1 MKMYNKSKPSKW
13 GYKVFVVSE
22 ATTGYCS
29 EWKMYTGKHDE
40 FQDESLSTTHQLVMN
55 LMTNYFGVGHIV
67 YMDSFYNSPALSL
80 SLAANRV
87 GVCGT
92 VNVNRKEM
100 PRQLKPMNTP
110 LAKNDPPAYMK
121 SGNLLVC
128 AWYDTKRL
136 HIISTV
142 HNAGCVKK
150 SINDKKAPQGKRVIQ
165 KPFCTNE
172 YNKYMGGVD
181 LLDQRTKTYLFPH
194 RSLKWY
200 MCVFDMLVSVAVVNA
215 HILHKQTAEKPMPLD
230 SLIYSILHSLIN
242 FCPIRLPVQ
251 ENEGA
256 GHYPHVADKH
266 KRRTCVICK
275 EAGKRQQVYY
285 SC

>member
-1 MKMYNKSKPSKW
+1 MYNNSKPSKW

-29 EWKMYTGKHDE
+29 EWKMCTGKYDE

-128 AWYDTKRL
+128 AWHDTKRL

-142 HNAGCVKK
+142 YNAGCVKK